1 MPVSSCFGTPFRSKR
16 VHGSQK
22 LLEPPLKQFDYNFP
36 LIQEK
41 LSWKISGFFRCK
53 NLGLFGNTLTSYHIC
68 ARNRWQVQTVL
79 SQKLRTFSAIFIT
92 FLESK
97 QNFAHS
103 ENKDQ
108 LHSLNILE
116 VIDSDKRGYFS
127 ARQLPFQNTLRQ

>member
-1 MPVSSCFGTPFRSKR
+1 MPVNSCFRTLFASKG
-16 VHGSQK
+16 VLGSQT
-22 LLEPPLKQFDYNFP
+22 LLEPALKHFHPYFP
-36 LIQEK
+36 LIQDK

-116 VIDSDKRGYFS
+116 VIDSDKCGYFS